1 MSFWELWD
9 NFSKVRSNWF
19 DSKDLL
25 YYFIE
30 FISHKIEVEK
40 EYSSGLLR
48 LTRAVVFSRGKNTII
63 PSLTRIQTHLHQQSL
78 NINQL
83 IQHQQEDL
91 IPSLKALLQQQDEI
105 IKLKAR
111 YGSDFQSE
119 MQKHQ
124 KCCEKSRDNYFSICE
139 QSLTPTKA
147 EENASKKYKKAI
159 EDANG
164 FIVIFEENM
173 KQILSIYQF
182 QEEEKLKLLKDSMR
196 KYIIYE
202 MACCRNIQ
210 YELELLPMAVD
221 AFNVDIEI
229 KKFIDDSSSGNE
241 LKKFALEVHPTR
253 LNSDI
258 GIDTYGIQQNDILD
272 EIFEKC

>member
-105 IKLKAR
+105 IKLKAVQR
-111 YGSDFQSE
+111 SSSF
-119 MQKHQ
+119 
-124 KCCEKSRDNYFSICE
+124 
-139 QSLTPTKA
+139 
-147 EENASKKYKKAI
+147 SKK
-159 EDANG
+159 
-164 FIVIFEENM
+164 
-173 KQILSIYQF
+173 
-182 QEEEKLKLLKDSMR
+182 
-196 KYIIYE
+196 
-202 MACCRNIQ
+202 
-210 YELELLPMAVD
+210 
-221 AFNVDIEI
+221 
-229 KKFIDDSSSGNE
+229 
-241 LKKFALEVHPTR
+241 
-253 LNSDI
+253 
-258 GIDTYGIQQNDILD
+258 
-272 EIFEKC
+272 